1 MLLFKEEDI
10 AGYELALRLP
20 LKETFIW
27 QCHDGGVK
35 VKVSPLLWKLNKF
48 IVPREKG

>member
-1 MLLFKEEDI
+1 MLLIKEEDI
-10 AGYELALRLP
+10 ADYELALWLQ
-20 LKETFIW
+20 LKEKFIW
-27 QCHDGGVK
+27 QCHDGG